1 MSGKLDIKSGVL
13 YFLSVN
19 HYRRRPVK
27 PQSSVPVLQL
37 LVSTAVLV
45 AAVFVCSWVLRS
57 PDFSLSREARLAVA
71 LAPVP
76 IALWVIAEY
85 VRLIR
90 RSDEFLRRVTLES
103 LAIAYPLALVIGM
116 AVEYLQKGGFI
127 PGADVG
133 QVWPIQALLLL
144 PAYLYAH
151 WRYR

>member
-1 MSGKLDIKSGVL
+1 VSSQP
-13 YFLSVN
+13 SVALVT
-19 HYRRRPVK
+19 R
-27 PQSSVPVLQL
+27 L
-37 LVSTAVLV
+37 LVSIALLVVAVVGCTWL
-45 AAVFVCSWVLRS
+45 LRS
-57 PDFSLSREARLAVA
+57 PEVSLAREARLAVA

-76 IALWVIAEY
+76 IALWVITEY

-103 LAIAYPLALVIGM
+103 LAIAYPLALLIGM

-127 PGADVG
+127 PGANVG
-133 QVWPIQALLLL
+133 RVWPIQALLLV